1 MTAHA
6 AKGLEFDHVWV
17 LRVTSNSFP
26 MGYREPLFEFP
37 AALRSSIAVGDSKE
51 VNEQEERRLFY
62 VALTRARDALAIHGR
77 PGRGKARTPTGF
89 LRPLLLLEA
98 GSLRGALEAR
108 DASEA
113 PLQQPGAA
121 TGSAVTEWLALP
133 PAFDA
138 AEMSLSA
145 NAVESYSTCPLKF
158 KLERDWR
165 IPGAVAAA
173 MHYGNAIHTVLRS
186 YYVPRPDNPLH
197 TMDDV
202 LQAFHAEFAKAVIDD
217 PVQRRLYQERGEE
230 QLRTL
235 IGAEP
240 RERVDVIDAE
250 VSFEFPLGG
259 RKIKGRI
266 DRLDRI
272 EDTKVR
278 VIDYKT
284 GAPKTQEY
292 ADRSLQLSI
301 YSMGASR
308 LGFDPRELVF
318 LNLQGNESVV
328 TRRTPLTLERAQEKI
343 LEAAAGMAAGEFDP
357 KPGMH
362 CRWCDYRN
370 LCPATEQRVYVPVK
384 AVAAAE

>member
-1 MTAHA
+1 
-6 AKGLEFDHVWV
+6 
-17 LRVTSNSFP
+17 
-26 MGYREPLFEFP
+26 
-37 AALRSSIAVGDSKE
+37 
-51 VNEQEERRLFY
+51 
-62 VALTRARDALAIHGR
+62 
-77 PGRGKARTPTGF
+77 
-89 LRPLLLLEA
+89 LRPLLEDR
-98 GSLRGALEAR
+98 SLGRALETREA
-108 DASEA
+108 AEA

-121 TGSAVTEWLALP
+121 GGSAVTAWFALP

-173 MHYGNAIHTVLRS
+173 MHFGNAMHTVLRS
-186 YYVPRPDNPLH
+186 YYVPRPDKPLH
-197 TMDDV
+197 TVEDV
-202 LQAFHAEFAKAVIDD
+202 LQAFHAELAKAMIDD
-217 PVQRRLYQERGEE
+217 PVQRKLYQERGEE

-240 RERVDVIDAE
+240 REQVDVIDAE

-259 RKIKGRI
+259 RKIRGRI

-272 EDTKVR
+272 EDNKVR

-284 GAPKTQEY
+284 GAPKTQDFAE
-292 ADRSLQLSI
+292 RSLQLSI

-343 LEAAAGMAAGEFDP
+343 LDAAAGMAAGEFDP

-370 LCPATEQRVYVPVK
+370 LCPATEQQVYVPVK
-384 AVAAAE
+384 AVGAAE

>member
-1 MTAHA
+1 
-6 AKGLEFDHVWV
+6 
-17 LRVTSNSFP
+17 
-26 MGYREPLFEFP
+26 
-37 AALRSSIAVGDSKE
+37 
-51 VNEQEERRLFY
+51 
-62 VALTRARDALAIHGR
+62 
-77 PGRGKARTPTGF
+77 
-89 LRPLLLLEA
+89 
-98 GSLRGALEAR
+98 
-108 DASEA
+108 
-113 PLQQPGAA
+113 
-121 TGSAVTEWLALP
+121 
-133 PAFDA
+133 
-138 AEMSLSA
+138 
-145 NAVESYSTCPLKF
+145 
-158 KLERDWR
+158 
-165 IPGAVAAA
+165 
-173 MHYGNAIHTVLRS
+173 
-186 YYVPRPDNPLH
+186 
-197 TMDDV
+197 
-202 LQAFHAEFAKAVIDD
+202 
-217 PVQRRLYQERGEE
+217 LYQERGEE

-259 RKIKGRI
+259 RKIRGRI